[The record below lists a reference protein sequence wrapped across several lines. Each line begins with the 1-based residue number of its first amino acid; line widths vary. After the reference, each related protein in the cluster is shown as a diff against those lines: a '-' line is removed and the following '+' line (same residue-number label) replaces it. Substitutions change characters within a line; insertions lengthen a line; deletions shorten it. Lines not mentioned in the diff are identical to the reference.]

1 MWRKHNK
8 FSVSLIIWMLLFFVT
23 GTLGYLDLEV
33 TIFRNLLSSKHA
45 ALKKRIFPNVV
56 KRRRPLNISYGTW
69 YWRASGIK
77 FPLKYW
83 NVVLYMYV
91 SISLFW
97 HGMTKTNENSQKDQ
111 NTTTNSNSNGY
122 ASIYQVFCWLL
133 PFFLSFSP
141 FLSKEQ
147 V

>member
-1 MWRKHNK
+1 MDDRINNNNK

-77 FPLKYW
+77 FPLRYW
-83 NVVLYMYV
+83 NVDRHFFAKVILLTRNINCWLDFYK
-91 SISLFW
+91 SQF
-97 HGMTKTNENSQKDQ
+97 SQKNIFLTRNIDC
-111 NTTTNSNSNGY
+111 
-122 ASIYQVFCWLL
+122 V
-133 PFFLSFSP
+133 PFFND
-141 FLSKEQ
+141 
-147 V
+147 